1 MQGGVKRFIL
11 TLMLSLSLS
20 LFVVFCYFTWPIGTH
35 VQPETTFLE
44 AETSSMASLQHGV
57 EVPNNVGL
65 FDDLSSSSFFS
76 QEQPKGV
83 SRIFFL
89 ETGGRG
95 ELSARQAC
103 AVESA
108 ARLHPS
114 WTVHLLSVP
123 NKHGSR
129 ENAENPFAR
138 VLQAIPN
145 VVMKEIK
152 PEEAFRGTPLEPWY
166 ESGALIKSAY
176 PVEHLADALR
186 LAETF
191 HRGGIYLDM
200 DVVVLRSL
208 ASLTLP
214 FVSQSPTNNGDM
226 VSNAFLGFQAGHPFL
241 LALMQR
247 ASHVYKPKEWAS
259 IGPEL
264 LRLEVLARCGVRNI
278 SAVVGQRWGGT
289 DAFMVLPHHLF
300 LCVHY
305 TQWRLFFKSST
316 SHETW
321 SRCGQSYV
329 MHVFNKMSSQEP
341 AVSGCAYRQ
350 AAKKYCPESL
360 QQSLTLAGSF

>member
-1 MQGGVKRFIL
+1 
-11 TLMLSLSLS
+11 
-20 LFVVFCYFTWPIGTH
+20 
-35 VQPETTFLE
+35 
-44 AETSSMASLQHGV
+44 MAG
-57 EVPNNVGL
+57 
-65 FDDLSSSSFFS
+65 FFS

-129 ENAENPFAR
+129 ANAENPFAR

-145 VVMKEIK
+145 VVIKEIK

-166 ESGALIKSAY
+166 ESGALNKSAH

-191 HRGGIYLDM
+191 HRGGIYLDT

-214 FVSQSPTNNGDM
+214 FISQSPT
-226 VSNAFLGFQAGHPFL
+226 
-241 LALMQR
+241 
-247 ASHVYKPKEWAS
+247 
-259 IGPEL
+259 
-264 LRLEVLARCGVRNI
+264 
-278 SAVVGQRWGGT
+278 
-289 DAFMVLPHHLF
+289 VLPHHLF

-305 TQWRLFFKSST
+305 TQWRRFFKSST
-316 SHETW
+316 SHEAW
-321 SRCGQSYV
+321 SSCGQSYV
-329 MHVFNKMSSQEP
+329 MHVYNKMSSQEP

-350 AAKKYCPESL
+350 AAKKYCPKSL